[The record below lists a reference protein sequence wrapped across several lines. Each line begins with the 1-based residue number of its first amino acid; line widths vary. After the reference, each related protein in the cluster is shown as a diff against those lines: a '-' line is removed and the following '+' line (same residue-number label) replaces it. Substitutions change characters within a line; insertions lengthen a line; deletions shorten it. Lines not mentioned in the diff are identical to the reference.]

1 MQVSKTL
8 RVVGDVELKE
18 VQLNSLNGQVANII
32 GQIVSIEIFEDL
44 FSPFISLSIVL
55 RESVDFMS
63 MFSFVG
69 EEFIDLE
76 IVTPGIDKP
85 IKGRFYVYKLT
96 DRQYTK
102 DKEVVYTIKA
112 ISEEF
117 LADVNLSLSKS
128 FSGNASEIASKLI
141 LKDGLNT
148 KKKVSIDPST
158 NNAKFVSNYWNPT
171 KCLFHLSSFA
181 TDAGKSP
188 SFLFFENRDGFNFKS
203 IDQLLTKPVY
213 QEFVKDNYS
222 RAQQPNST
230 TTYSNPTEDFK
241 RILEFNVPVVSDYM
255 TDIQSGKIKSR
266 MITHDILTK
275 KYTLKDYSIKKDPVK
290 PTWLNKNPSYSKYA
304 LANAASTII
313 NLPKHYNSFNNTAD
327 ATNSKNLQRRMS
339 FFQMLNTHKVNMQV
353 YGRTDYTVGQIV
365 DLYIPKA
372 TQLTKNESDPRD
384 LILSGKYIIS
394 AISHSINRDK
404 HICNIELV
412 KNSVLVDLSK
422 G

>member
-1 MQVSKTL
+1 MQKSL

-32 GQIVSIEIFEDL
+32 GQIVTIEIFEDL
-44 FSPFISLSIVL
+44 FSPFISLSIVM
-55 RESVDFMS
+55 RESVDFIS
-63 MFSFVG
+63 MFSFIG

-76 IVTPGIDKP
+76 IATPGIDKT

-96 DRQYTK
+96 NRQYSK

-117 LADVNLSLSKS
+117 LADVNSSLNKS
-128 FSGNASEIASKLI
+128 FSGNASEIASRLI
-141 LKDGLNT
+141 LKEGLNT
-148 KKKVSIDPST
+148 KKKFSIDPST
-158 NNAKFVSNYWNPT
+158 NNVKFVANYWNPT
-171 KCLFHLSSFA
+171 KCLFHLSTAA
-181 TDAGKSP
+181 TDAQKSP

-203 IDQLLTKPVY
+203 VNQLLTKPVY
-213 QEFVKDNYS
+213 QEFIKDNYS
-222 RAQQPNST
+222 RTQEANST

-241 RILEFNVPVVSDYM
+241 RILEFDVPVVSDYM
-255 TDIQSGKIKSR
+255 SDIQSGKIKSR
-266 MITHDILTK
+266 MIAHDILTK
-275 KYTLKDYSIKKDPVK
+275 KYTIKDYSIKKDPIK
-290 PTWLNKNPSYSKYA
+290 PIWLNKNPSYSKYA

-313 NLPKHYNSFNNTAD
+313 NLPKYYANFSNTVD
-327 ATNSKNLQRRMS
+327 ATNSKTLQRRMS

-365 DLYIPKA
+365 DVFIPKA
-372 TQLTKNESDPRD
+372 TQLTKGESDPRD
-384 LILSGKYIIS
+384 MILSGKYIVS

-422 G
+422 